1 MWPIKKIQLN
11 NHYNILLRIWQK
23 KARSQIMISL
33 LLWEGVLIVANI
45 WKLSFRPPGTPRVL
59 VNVKSTG
66 VRFQLRPPRQLSTTL
81 RHFISPP
88 GLSLVK
94 FKIREPEKSC
104 GKKEQDTNGFRW
116 TKFHIFRSAK
126 NDINIAVNCDPMQ
139 KYIFDWSPAGCDY
152 QLRLILVGESTVGK
166 TSLIRS
172 PDHVVHKPEFQTI
185 YGIKWTK
192 H

>member
-1 MWPIKKIQLN
+1 MWSTKKIHLN
-11 NHYNILLRIWQK
+11 LHYIFFRILQK
-23 KARSQIMISL
+23 KARSQKWFLIFCERVCCYHLKIVLQASRHSPCASECEKHRCSISASPSTA
-33 LLWEGVLIVANI
+33 IINDFA
-45 WKLSFRPPGTPRVL
+45 SF
-59 VNVKSTG
+59 
-66 VRFQLRPPRQLSTTL
+66 
-81 RHFISPP
+81 HFTSGPFT
-88 GLSLVK
+88 SLVQNQRTRK
-94 FKIREPEKSC
+94 
-104 GKKEQDTNGFRW
+104 GLWYKEQDTNGFRW